1 MMEAWKERTA
11 LLLGEENVRKLENCH
26 VAVLGL
32 GGVGGACAE
41 ALARAGVGEM
51 TLFDPDTVSESNINR
66 QLIALHSTAGMPKTQ
81 ACAQRLLDINP
92 HIHLHR
98 ETVFFSAEN
107 AESYPFSKY
116 DYVVDAIDTVSSKL
130 LLVELA
136 NRAGTPIISCMGTG
150 NKLHPEMLEISDIQ
164 KTSVCPLCRVMRREL
179 KKRGMEHLTVVY
191 SKEEPMKVVA
201 DTEHG
206 RHAPGS
212 ISFVPPAAGYLLAS
226 KVIRDLC
233 EK

>member
-1 MMEAWKERTA
+1 
-11 LLLGEENVRKLENCH
+11 
-26 VAVLGL
+26 
-32 GGVGGACAE
+32 
-41 ALARAGVGEM
+41 
-51 TLFDPDTVSESNINR
+51 
-66 QLIALHSTAGMPKTQ
+66 
-81 ACAQRLLDINP
+81 
-92 HIHLHR
+92 
-98 ETVFFSAEN
+98 
-107 AESYPFSKY
+107 
-116 DYVVDAIDTVSSKL
+116 VVDAIDTVSSKL

-226 KVIRDLC
+226 KVIRDLTG
-233 EK
+233 K